1 MLSGPGLG
9 LWALPFFVEL
19 TVLFYIPML
28 WNKWRQYLNF
38 MTGWTVA
45 LMPHVLESVREP
57 DAVEQVGLS
66 GAMQEACS
74 VPSDRAWNCNITLL

>member
-1 MLSGPGLG
+1 M
-9 LWALPFFVEL
+9 
-19 TVLFYIPML
+19 
-28 WNKWRQYLNF
+28 
-38 MTGWTVA
+38 A